1 MKIIQ
6 ANQTHRQAIIK
17 LLKAEKLPVDDLPDN
32 LDHFFVASI
41 DDEIIGAIGL
51 ELYPPFGL
59 LRSMMVQKDHRNQK
73 VAEALV
79 QTLEKHAINL
89 KISSIYLLTA
99 TASTYFDKRNY
110 QRVERTDVPDEI
122 KGSTEFS
129 SVCPV
134 SAIVMKKS
142 L

>member
-6 ANQTHRQAIIK
+6 ANQTHRQTIIE
-17 LLKAEKLPVDDLPDN
+17 LLKAEKLPVADLPGN
-32 LDHFFVASI
+32 LDHFFVATI
-41 DDEIIGAIGL
+41 DGEIIGALGL

-59 LRSMMVQKDHRNQK
+59 LRSMVVLKDHRNQK
-73 VAEALV
+73 IAAALV
-79 QTLEKHAINL
+79 QALENHAIDL
-89 KISSIYLLTA
+89 KVSSIYLLTE
-99 TASTYFDKRNY
+99 TASTYFDKWNY
-110 QRVERTDVPDEI
+110 QRIERSEVPDAI
-122 KGSTEFS
+122 KQSTEFS

>member
-6 ANQTHRQAIIK
+6 ANQTHRQTIIE
-17 LLKAEKLPVDDLPDN
+17 LLKAEKLPVADLPGN

-41 DDEIIGAIGL
+41 DGEIIGAIGL

-59 LRSMMVQKDHRNQK
+59 LRSMVVQQDHRNQK
-73 VAEALV
+73 IAAALV
-79 QTLEKHAINL
+79 QALEKHATDL
-89 KISSIYLLTA
+89 KLSSIYLLTE

-110 QRVERTDVPDEI
+110 QRVERTEVPDAI
-122 KGSTEFS
+122 KQSTEFS

>member
-6 ANQTHRQAIIK
+6 ANQTHRQAIIE
-17 LLKAEKLPVDDLPDN
+17 LLKAEKLPVDDLPGN
-32 LDHFFVASI
+32 PDHFFVASI

-59 LRSMMVQKDHRNQK
+59 LRSMVVQKDHRNQK

-89 KISSIYLLTA
+89 KVSSIYLLTE

>member
-6 ANQTHRQAIIK
+6 AHQTHRQAIIE
-17 LLKAEKLPVDDLPDN
+17 LLKAEKLPVDDLPGN

-59 LRSMMVQKDHRNQK
+59 LRSMVVQKDHRNQK

-89 KISSIYLLTA
+89 KVSSIYLLTE

>member
-6 ANQTHRQAIIK
+6 ANQTHRQAIID
-17 LLKAEKLPVDDLPDN
+17 LLTTEKLPIDDLTDN
-32 LDHFFVASI
+32 LAHFYVASI
-41 DDEIIGAIGL
+41 DGVIIGAIGL

-59 LRSMMVQKDHRNQK
+59 LRSMVVQKDHRNQK
-73 VAEALV
+73 VAAALV
-79 QTLEKHAINL
+79 QTLEKHAFNL
-89 KISSIYLLTA
+89 KVRSIYLLTE

-110 QRVERTDVPDEI
+110 QRVERRDVPDKI

-129 SVCPV
+129 SVTPV